1 MALVLPGCAPRVGTS
16 SRQRVL
22 PKWISSSP
30 SATTLQERYARSG
43 PESRQRRTG
52 VSLTRRQSKA
62 LTIRNAKP
70 SGGRSTHFL
79 DEFDLCSAFR
89 LRGSAQ
95 KPLNANLPISAGRE
109 RLEWPTR

>member
-1 MALVLPGCAPRVGTS
+1 MALVVPGCAPRVGTS

-52 VSLTRRQSKA
+52 ASLIRRQSKA

-89 LRGSAQ
+89 LRGSAARPL
-95 KPLNANLPISAGRE
+95 KPNFSRSARSEE
-109 RLEWPTR
+109 RRGG